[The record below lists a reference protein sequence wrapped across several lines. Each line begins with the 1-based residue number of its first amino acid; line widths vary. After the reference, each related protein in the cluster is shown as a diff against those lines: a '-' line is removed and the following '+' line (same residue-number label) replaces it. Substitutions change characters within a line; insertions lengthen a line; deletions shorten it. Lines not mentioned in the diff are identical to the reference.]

1 MLWQD
6 DMTPAEV
13 KTDIIDAD
21 AHVVES
27 EQVWD
32 YLDAGEQKYRPT
44 LVTSAEDPKRQ
55 FWLLDGE
62 NLGPKFPSPD
72 EAQSAEHFRKFG
84 RDVATPVQARELS
97 DVERRLRHMDD
108 LGIDVQV
115 LYNSLW
121 ITPLT
126 SRPDAEIALCWS
138 WNRWLA
144 DVWRQGQNR
153 LRWTCVVPALTPCEA
168 IPQIRFAKE
177 HGAVGICMRPFER
190 ERLATDPFYY
200 PIYDEAQRL
209 DIPITVHLANGNPE
223 LFKLMTNEAGGGFS
237 TFRVPTVTACYALIM
252 SEIPRVFP
260 RLRWGFIEVS
270 SQWVPWVIHEAV
282 RRSLGSAHAVS
293 RDCLREYNIYVS
305 TQSDDDFAYVISY
318 SGEDN
323 LVIGTDYGHGDT
335 SSELNAI
342 ERFRAIEGLG
352 ETVKRKILS
361 DNPRRFYGIEPSMS
375 RKG

>member
-1 MLWQD
+1 MVSPNTVPEANVD
-6 DMTPAEV
+6 V
-13 KTDIIDAD
+13 IDAD
-21 AHVVES
+21 AHVVEN
-27 EQVWD
+27 ERVWD
-32 YLDAGEQKYRPT
+32 YLDAAEKQYRPT
-44 LVTSAEDPKRQ
+44 LVTLPEDPERQ
-55 FWLLDGE
+55 FWFLDGE

-72 EAQSAEHFRKFG
+72 DVRSAEHFKKFG
-84 RDVATPVQARELS
+84 REVGTPVQARELS
-97 DVERRLRHMDD
+97 DVKQRLAHMDE

-144 DVWRQGQNR
+144 DVWKLGENR
-153 LRWTCVVPALTPCEA
+153 LRWTCVVPALTPGEA

-177 HGAVGICMRPFER
+177 HGAVGVCMRPFER
-190 ERLATDPFYY
+190 DRMVTDPYYY
-200 PIYDEAQRL
+200 PIFAEAQRL

-223 LFKLMTNEAGGGFS
+223 LFKLLTNESGGGFS
-237 TFRVPTVTACYALIM
+237 TFRIPTVTACYALIM

-260 RLRWGFIEVS
+260 KLRWGFIEVS

-282 RRSLGSAHAVS
+282 RRSLGSARAVS
-293 RDCLREYNIYVS
+293 TDCLREYNIYVS
-305 TQSDDDFAYVISY
+305 TQSDDDFKYIISCA
-318 SGEDN
+318 GDEN

-342 ERFRAIEGLG
+342 ARFKTLDLDDS
-352 ETVKRKILS
+352 VKRRILV
-361 DNPRRFYGIEPSMS
+361 DNPRRLYDI
-375 RKG
+375 